1 MNYRTLNY
9 LFETT
14 LVFMMIYKF
23 FLFFVTFFELDSGQ
37 QSFTSTLLP
46 TTAAITAIVENA
58 CDDTI
63 EFFVEWVQKS
73 FA

>member
-1 MNYRTLNY
+1 MKY
-9 LFETT
+9 LFATT
-14 LVFMMIYKF
+14 LVFKWWYTSSF
-23 FLFFVTFFELDSGQ
+23 YFVTFFELDSGQ

>member
-1 MNYRTLNY
+1 MKY
-9 LFETT
+9 LFATT
-14 LVFMMIYKF
+14 LVFIWWYTSSF
-23 FLFFVTFFELDSGQ
+23 YFVTFFELDSGQ